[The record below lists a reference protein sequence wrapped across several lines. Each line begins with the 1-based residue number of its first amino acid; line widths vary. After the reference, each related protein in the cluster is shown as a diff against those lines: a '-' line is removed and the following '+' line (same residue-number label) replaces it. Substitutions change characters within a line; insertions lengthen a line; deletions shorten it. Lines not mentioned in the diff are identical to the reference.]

1 MALKKEEIKVK
12 TLKKKNTEYVSV
24 FTTFLSYKIANQYG
38 KLLNTRNKSYLT
50 MTIERLSNE
59 LKRKRT
65 IALLKD
71 YRTAMTRVHLKPN
84 LFLPSD
90 TDECTTKTDNF
101 DVNAACTNTVGS
113 HVCAC
118 KFVSSGDGITC
129 YVNY

>member
-1 MALKKEEIKVK
+1 M
-12 TLKKKNTEYVSV
+12 
-24 FTTFLSYKIANQYG
+24 TT
-38 KLLNTRNKSYLT
+38 
-50 MTIERLSNE
+50 ERLSNE

-71 YRTAMTRVHLKPN
+71 YRTAMTRVHVKPN

-113 HVCAC
+113 HMGAC

-129 YVNY
+129 YGNY